1 MTDPCQSIKEVPF
14 DVLVFLILSQKGVFI
29 TNITEKLGEG

>member
-14 DVLVFLILSQKGVFI
+14 DVLVVFILSQKEFFI
-29 TNITEKLGEG
+29 THITKKLEEG

>member
-14 DVLVFLILSQKGVFI
+14 DVLVFLNLSQKRVFI
-29 TNITEKLGEG
+29 TNITKKLEEG